1 MRKYVRVVV
10 AREPFLTLGKAS
22 LQVFCAHIFF
32 VFAGLALLYGEMEQ
46 LRGMTAIV
54 LLVVTFVSLFL
65 IAANEVRKTR
75 AKKKQKQA
83 DSGTPRDAG
92 QPPVTA
98 AVSLVDPLAESGAVR
113 EAA

>member
-1 MRKYVRVVV
+1 
-10 AREPFLTLGKAS
+10 
-22 LQVFCAHIFF
+22 
-32 VFAGLALLYGEMEQ
+32 
-46 LRGMTAIV
+46 
-54 LLVVTFVSLFL
+54 VSLFL